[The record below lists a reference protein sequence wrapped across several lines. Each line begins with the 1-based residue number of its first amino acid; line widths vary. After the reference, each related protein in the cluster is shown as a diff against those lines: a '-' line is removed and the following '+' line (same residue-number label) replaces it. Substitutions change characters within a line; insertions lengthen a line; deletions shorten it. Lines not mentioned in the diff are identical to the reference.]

1 MLPVMFTN
9 TKRNIIAGI
18 TAVAVL
24 ATGTAPALAWGQHE
38 QDFSKGVL
46 ATILLGSLIN
56 QSHRQPV
63 YNQPVYAPR
72 PPVYYQPQ
80 PRPPVYYPPVQ
91 PSVYNTPTALAFA
104 SYTLNERRRIQS
116 TLSAYGYYRGSID
129 GSFGP
134 STYNAVQAYASQTNR
149 LAMLDTRGGAYGF
162 LDGLLF

>member
-1 MLPVMFTN
+1 MLPTMFTN
-9 TKRNIIAGI
+9 TKRNLIAGV
-18 TAVAVL
+18 TAIAVL
-24 ATGTAPALAWGQHE
+24 ASGTAPALAWSKNE
-38 QDFSKGVL
+38 QNFAKGVF
-46 ATILLGSLIN
+46 ATLLIQGLIRSN
-56 QSHRQPV
+56 EPPGYRP
-63 YNQPVYAPR
+63 PVYAPH

-91 PSVYNTPTALAFA
+91 PSLYNTPTAQAFA

-116 TLSAYGYYRGSID
+116 TLSAYGYYSGRID

>member
-24 ATGTAPALAWGQHE
+24 AAGTAPALAWGQRE

-46 ATILLGSLIN
+46 ATLLIGTLIN
-56 QSHRQPV
+56 QSHHQK
-63 YNQPVYAPR
+63 VYAPR
-72 PPVYYQPQ
+72 QPVYYQPQ
-80 PRPPVYYPPVQ
+80 PRPPVYHPPVQ
-91 PSVYNTPTALAFA
+91 PSVYNTPTAQAFA

-134 STYNAVQAYASQTNR
+134 STYNAVQAYAGQTNR
-149 LAMLDTRGGAYGF
+149 LAMLDTRSGAYGF